1 MAAPRP
7 TLLWTTLASLVPRLE
22 TEGASS
28 PGWEEARRAAE
39 DATETAPDLVASLR
53 AQDAPALRAIV
64 AGWESGKRV
73 LPEHDRTVLKHA
85 LKAFRKS
92 LKLTRLDEESKIGG
106 GPMSKG
112 RDSGIV
118 GITPPPHYPREI
130 WEELVRQGRLLRQ
143 RHGTYELPP
152 ERRED
157 DWA

>member
-1 MAAPRP
+1 MATPPP
-7 TLLWTTLASLVPRLE
+7 TLVWTTLASLVARLE
-22 TEGASS
+22 TEGADS
-28 PGWEEARRAAE
+28 PAWEEARRAVE
-39 DATETAPDLVASLR
+39 GVPETAPDLLASIR
-53 AQDAPALRAIV
+53 AHDTAALRAIV
-64 AGWESGKRV
+64 TEWESGKRL

-130 WEELVRQGRLLRQ
+130 REELVRQGRLVRQ

-152 ERRED
+152 ERKDD
-157 DWA
+157 DWS

>member
-1 MAAPRP
+1 MDTPRP
-7 TLLWTTLASLVPRLE
+7 TLLSRSLATLLPRLDS
-22 TEGASS
+22 EGASS
-28 PGWEEARRAAE
+28 IAWGDARRALEEAHE
-39 DATETAPDLVASLR
+39 DTPDLAAAISSRDL
-53 AQDAPALRAIV
+53 AALRAI
-64 AGWESGKRV
+64 AAAWESGKRL

-92 LKLTRLDEESKIGG
+92 LKLTRLDAESKIGG

-118 GITPPPHYPREI
+118 GITPPPHYPFEV
-130 WEELVRQGRLLRQ
+130 WDELVRQGRLLRQ

-152 ERRED
+152 EPKQD